1 MQQEVFEALRGSQLA
16 AGMAEDE
23 LRELVS
29 SSQAQLRDF
38 GPGELI
44 FADGEMPRHLY
55 VLVRGAVRILKNT
68 ASGREILITEIRDP
82 GDMFGEIYLFIAQ
95 HAYDMSAEAMRP
107 TRVLTIS
114 NAMFSL
120 QAGGAAHISSMLQ
133 QNLLKIFAAK
143 AYFMNNKLKVLA
155 SGSLRGKIVR
165 YLFQQPEQQ
174 GWIQLNGSREELS
187 AYLAATRPSL
197 SRELGALQAEGILA
211 VEGRRVRIL
220 DMERFEEYL

>member
-82 GDMFGEIYLFIAQ
+82 GDMFGEIY
-95 HAYDMSAEAMRP
+95 P
-107 TRVLTIS
+107 P
-114 NAMFSL
+114 
-120 QAGGAAHISSMLQ
+120 G
-133 QNLLKIFAAK
+133 
-143 AYFMNNKLKVLA
+143 
-155 SGSLRGKIVR
+155 
-165 YLFQQPEQQ
+165 PE
-174 GWIQLNGSREELS
+174 S
-187 AYLAATRPSL
+187 P
-197 SRELGALQAEGILA
+197 
-211 VEGRRVRIL
+211 
-220 DMERFEEYL
+220 